1 MAAVQEEL
9 RAAWHAFVVGNEDGL
24 QMLRPIVRESWER
37 CRRAGVNPYQKVVP
51 NVLDP
56 EALAMRREKN
66 REWLEIARPVM
77 ETLYRFVAG
86 SGFVVAVADCEG
98 YLLEVIGDPE
108 VVQAIAKGNFIPGA
122 DWSELSAGT
131 NSVGT
136 ALIMNQP
143 LQIFSYEHYC
153 ICSHRWT
160 CSAAPIHDPDGN
172 LIGVLDMTGS
182 FEKVHPHTLG
192 MVVAGA
198 DAIERQMAMKRA
210 WRERDLANRVRE
222 ALMESI
228 SEGILATDC
237 NRRVIH
243 MNQEA
248 VRLLGTKKERAVGAD
263 VRKVLGG
270 EGADWEA
277 IVSGQKFITDRELDV
292 TTPFGTVKLT
302 VTSRPI
308 RGNDGQCEGI
318 VMVLNEITRARKLTQ
333 RMSGAVAR
341 LTFDDMVGEDPK
353 FRESLRLARAAASS
367 DSTVLLLGESGTGK
381 DILAQAIHNAS
392 QRAKGPFVAINCGAI
407 PRDLIG
413 SELFGYTEGAFT
425 GARKGGSPGK
435 FELAD
440 GGTIFLDEIGDM
452 PLELQTTLLRV
463 LEQKAITRIGGSTV
477 LPVNVRVIA
486 ATNRDLAAEVERGNF
501 RRDLYYRLNVVTI
514 RLVPL
519 RERQGDIELLLWY
532 FLERLGK
539 QMGKHILSVD
549 ERVWPLVK
557 AYPWPGNVRELQNV
571 VERALHL
578 AGGPTLR
585 PEHLPEEIRRVQNN
599 LQARKDLLPVPDYEK
614 QVILKLL
621 EENKGNL
628 SRVANQLGIA
638 RTTLYR
644 RMAKYGLRY
653 DRDQYNRTNQW

>member
-1 MAAVQEEL
+1 MIMAPVQRKL
-9 RAAWHAFVVGNEDGL
+9 KAAWYSFINGKKSGF
-24 QMLRPIVRESWER
+24 QKLRPIVRESWER
-37 CRRAGVNPYQKVVP
+37 CRRAGVNPFQKVVP
-51 NVLDP
+51 TVLAP
-56 EALAMRREKN
+56 EVLAARREKN

-86 SGFVVAVADCEG
+86 SGFVVAVADSEG
-98 YLLEVIGDPE
+98 YLLEVIGDKE

-136 ALIMNQP
+136 TLIVNQP

-198 DAIERQMAMKRA
+198 DAIERQIAMKKA
-210 WRERDLANRVRE
+210 WRERDLANRIRE

-248 VRLLGTKKERAVGAD
+248 ARLLGTKKERAVGLNIWE
-263 VRKVLGG
+263 VLGG
-270 EGADWEA
+270 EGAGWEA
-277 IVSGQKFITDRELDV
+277 ILSGQKFITDQEMDV
-292 TTPFGTVKLT
+292 ATPRGTVKLT

-308 RGNDGQCEGI
+308 RGNDGQCEGV
-318 VMVLNEITRARKLTQ
+318 VMILNEITRARKLTQ

-353 FRESLRLARAAASS
+353 FQECLRLARAAASS

-392 QRAKGPFVAINCGAI
+392 PRAKGPFIAINCGAI

-463 LEQKAITRIGGSTV
+463 LEQKVITRIGGSAV

-486 ATNRDLAAEVERGNF
+486 ATNRDLATEVERGNF

-514 RLVPL
+514 RLIPL
-519 RERQGDIELLLWY
+519 RERQGDIELLLWH

-539 QMGKHILSVD
+539 QMGKYIRSVD
-549 ERVWPLVK
+549 ERIWPLVR
-557 AYPWPGNVRELQNV
+557 AYSWPGNIRELQNV

-578 AGGPTLR
+578 ADGPALR
-585 PEHLPEEIRRVQNN
+585 PEHLPEEIRSVQSN
-599 LQARKDLLPVPDYEK
+599 LQVQKELLPVPDYEK
-614 QVILKLL
+614 QIILKLL

-644 RMAKYGLRY
+644 KMAKYGLSYVHNHYR
-653 DRDQYNRTNQW
+653 RRS